1 MNSFALR
8 SFAGVEV
15 ALQECIG
22 HTFCK
27 HAHDEFVISTNIRGR
42 EAIWLDGKSFE
53 ASVGD
58 LTLYNPGQ
66 TQAGGAKGASWAY
79 AGLYVDPQVVQ
90 ASLGLSVESAFL
102 RPVLSH
108 PGLANRLTDTVIHA
122 LDAGTTTA
130 EAEEAVML
138 FLGDLFA
145 VAGDHRPSA
154 SRHLPPGMTRV
165 AQQLVQASALPSL
178 GDLAATE
185 GMTPVQLVRAF
196 SKAYGLPP
204 LAWLYNERLK
214 AARLRLARGEDIAS
228 LAIDLGFADQAHLTR
243 RFKAMYG
250 VTPGV
255 WQRRLK

>member
-1 MNSFALR
+1 MNSIALR

-15 ALQECIG
+15 ALQESPG

-27 HAHDEFVISTNIRGR
+27 HAHDEFVIGTNLRGR
-42 EAIWLDGKSFE
+42 EAIWLDGRSFE
-53 ASVGD
+53 ASTGD

-66 TQAGGAKGASWAY
+66 VQAGGVKGASWTY
-79 AGLYVDPQVVQ
+79 ASLYVDPQVVLD
-90 ASLGLSVESAFL
+90 SLGLSIESAFL
-102 RPVLSH
+102 RPVFPH
-108 PGLANRLTDTVIHA
+108 PGIAARLTATVIHA
-122 LDAGTTTA
+122 LDPGTTTT
-130 EAEEAVML
+130 EAEEAVTL

-145 VAGDHRPSA
+145 VAGDRRPSI
-154 SRHLPPGMTRV
+154 SRYLPPGMTRV
-165 AQQLVQASALPSL
+165 AERLLLSSTLPSL
-178 GDLAATE
+178 GDLAADE

-214 AARLRLARGEDIAS
+214 TARLRLGQGEDIAG

-250 VTPGV
+250 VTPGA
-255 WQRRLK
+255 WQRLLK